1 MEIVVRRVLVGFQP
15 GAGGKEGS
23 GPQTGQDDRSPTE
36 HALHRMI
43 RSRERELLREIG
55 TSHILTGRPVPDSLD
70 QHPVSHRRAIQVDA
84 GL

>member
-23 GPQTGQDDRSPTE
+23 GPQTGQDDRGPTE
-36 HALHRMI
+36 PLHRMI

-55 TSHILTGRPVPDSLD
+55 TSHILTVRPVPDSLN